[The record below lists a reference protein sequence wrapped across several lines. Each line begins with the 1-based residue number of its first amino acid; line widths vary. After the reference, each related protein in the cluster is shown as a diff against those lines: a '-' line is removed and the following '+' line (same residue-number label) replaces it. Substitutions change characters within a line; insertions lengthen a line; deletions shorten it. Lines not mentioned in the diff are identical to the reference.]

1 VGLVAAELERQGIST
16 VALELLHK
24 AEGGVTAP
32 RRLWVP
38 FWHGYALGNPEDPS
52 GQRAVVESALA
63 MLEDDRATFGAWR
76 DFA

>member
-1 VGLVAAELERQGIST
+1 MERRGIST

-38 FWHGYALGNPEDPS
+38 FWQGYPLGDPDDPG
-52 GQRAVVESALA
+52 GQRAVIESALA
-63 MLEDDRATFGAWR
+63 MLEDVRATFGAWR